1 MGWEGGDLGLIGD
14 FHPLAPGPAL
24 CCLPEVWAQAAGPSP
39 LGEWGRGGGRKKMRL
54 GPKGR

>member
-24 CCLPEVWAQAAGPSP
+24 CCVTEVRAQAAWPSP
-39 LGEWGRGGGRKKMRL
+39 AGEAGKEMCL
-54 GPKGR
+54 GPEGREEV